1 MAGVFVTRGMTVVI
15 PKAGL
20 TLSIDEKGKVVDGS
34 VTVHVHYDVCPTWL
48 DLAARHLS
56 DARERKLLRVAAW
69 SSNDEKAKG
78 ETLEKE
84 FESSM
89 QAIMA
94 AAIAIDSFYA
104 ALRDKTNIP
113 KDTVKKW
120 QENST
125 ARYKQ
130 ITEIIRRA
138 FSLSPRRCV
147 TLRNFLKEMFRVRDL
162 AVHPSGNIGEPVL
175 HPELDTGVEWR
186 FEVFRADTAEAVV
199 RTATNVIHEL
209 VTKGT
214 PANADVR
221 RYTEGLKGLL
231 FPTMVEQA
239 TPETE

>member
-1 MAGVFVTRGMTVVI
+1 MTKPGIFITRGMTVAI
-15 PKAGL
+15 PKGGL
-20 TLSIDEKGKVVDGS
+20 IISLDEEGKVNS
-34 VTVHVHYDVCPTWL
+34 SMTVHVHYDVCPTWL

-69 SSNDEKAKG
+69 NSNDDKAKG
-78 ETLEKE
+78 DTLEKE

-113 KDTVKKW
+113 KETIKSW
-120 QENST
+120 RENST

-130 ITEIIRRA
+130 ITEILKRA
-138 FSLSPRRCV
+138 FSLPPRDCV
-147 TLRNFLKEMFRVRDL
+147 VLRNCLKEILKFRDL
-162 AVHPSGNIGEPVL
+162 AVHPSGNIRAPVL
-175 HPELDTGVEWR
+175 HPELQTGVEWR
-186 FEVFRADTAEAVV
+186 FTVFRAENAEAIV
-199 RTATNVIHEL
+199 REATNVIHEL

-214 PANADVR
+214 PANVDIH

-231 FPTMVEQA
+231 SERLSST
-239 TPETE
+239 